1 MNTLLLSTAND
12 LFWLGRYMQRSM
24 KLQARLFIH
33 KDTDAHHYLQLMG
46 IEIPTECDDPENFIR
61 TRKLPYYFE
70 MINNKVQ
77 TIRGVI
83 DKDAY
88 QLFTDVTRLRQN
100 GSLRAACFQLYAC
113 RQAMNAQE
121 GWVKVFWKLGEAVEK
136 LDEHIRFGDC
146 SAQHFRNVAALAT
159 ALPLGTVWD
168 NLKQPSQAMVFTMD
182 QSLFPQWLAQ
192 LDQIFEVGI

>member
-70 MINNKVQ
+70 MINNNVY
-77 TIRGVI
+77 IEEFV
-83 DKDAY
+83 
-88 QLFTDVTRLRQN
+88 
-100 GSLRAACFQLYAC
+100 
-113 RQAMNAQE
+113 
-121 GWVKVFWKLGEAVEK
+121 
-136 LDEHIRFGDC
+136 
-146 SAQHFRNVAALAT
+146 RNSDRY
-159 ALPLGTVWD
+159 TV
-168 NLKQPSQAMVFTMD
+168 N
-182 QSLFPQWLAQ
+182 
-192 LDQIFEVGI
+192 